1 VQLPVLVDTGR
12 ESPLMSGIASPVLS
26 MEELLLPEMS
36 QQPLELSNDSPSYP
50 DNWPLPPT
58 PLAISP
64 ESLKEQD
71 VIPRSRSGV
80 FTPPLQGQQPTAQP
94 TPPMSASSRALRSS
108 SNASAN
114 SPHRKR
120 LSLSFP
126 IAPSA
131 YASPHTPTTPTDYAA
146 PSPNDSMVF
155 LTGLAAQ
162 ERRVLEL
169 REELA
174 KAETELAKLKRQ
186 WSIHEATKK
195 RHELLQTEII
205 RGAAGDVAEGIKS
218 PTVEEHEA
226 RRRAALAKLTQA
238 STRSVTSQRHH
249 RTLSLLSPQRASYP
263 QPRDLQD
270 NAEPV
275 RGPTPVRRSDTLPI
289 QPTRPLS
296 MTETSSPSVG
306 AAFGIKRNSQDVIM
320 RTGKQMAEG
329 FKEGLWAFV
338 EDLRQATV
346 GEDMPPRPTGA
357 PMSRSNS
364 ALGAPGVR
372 RQGSKAS
379 LRSVSS
385 SGDSRRGREKSPIK
399 TDPESDPRRTSHDE
413 IPSGRWSTASSAF
426 SETSSTVSVTHSR
439 SSTPRTSTR
448 YRDNSSST
456 SSSSSSSSYSSY
468 LPNLHLSHILHLTP
482 LLVYIFALIP
492 RSPRSSSINAPTRH
506 QFGSVFWFHKRTRG
520 GGGEAGFGSAHVGGD
535 AV

>member
-1 VQLPVLVDTGR
+1 
-12 ESPLMSGIASPVLS
+12 
-26 MEELLLPEMS
+26 MEELEMS
-36 QQPLELSNDSPSYP
+36 EQSLDLCNNLPSYP

-58 PLAISP
+58 PFAISS
-64 ESLKEQD
+64 EGLKEQD
-71 VIPRSRSGV
+71 AAPRSRSGV
-80 FTPPLQGQQPTAQP
+80 FTPPPQGVQPTTAQP
-94 TPPMSASSRALRSS
+94 TPPMSASSRVLRSS
-108 SNASAN
+108 SNASAK

-126 IAPSA
+126 IAPST

-146 PSPNDSMVF
+146 PSPNGSMAF
-155 LTGLAAQ
+155 LTALAAQ

-186 WSIHEATKK
+186 WSIHEATKQ

-205 RGAAGDVAEGIKS
+205 LGATGDVVEGIKS
-218 PTVEEHEA
+218 PTIEEHEA

-249 RTLSLLSPQRASYP
+249 RTLSLLSPQRAPNP
-263 QPRDLQD
+263 QPLDLQV

-275 RGPTPVRRSDTLPI
+275 RVPTPVRRSDTLPT

-296 MTETSSPSVG
+296 MTETSSSSVR
-306 AAFGIKRNSQDVIM
+306 AALGIKRNSQDMIM
-320 RTGKQMAEG
+320 QTGKQMAEG

-346 GEDMPPRPTGA
+346 GEDMPPRP

-364 ALGAPGVR
+364 SLGAPGVR

-385 SGDSRRGREKSPIK
+385 SGGSRRGREKSPVK
-399 TDPESDPRRTSHDE
+399 TDLVPDPQRTSHDE
-413 IPSGRWSTASSAF
+413 TPSGRWSTASSVF
-426 SETSSTVSVTHSR
+426 SETSSIVSVSHSR
-439 SSTPRTSTR
+439 SSTPRTST
-448 YRDNSSST
+448 SSDQ
-456 SSSSSSSSYSSY
+456 SSGF
-468 LPNLHLSHILHLTP
+468 IG
-482 LLVYIFALIP
+482 
-492 RSPRSSSINAPTRH
+492 AP
-506 QFGSVFWFHKRTRG
+506 
-520 GGGEAGFGSAHVGGD
+520 AGVVGGLGVLMSVGTQFSLKKAAGVVVRGLETALEGALVLD
-535 AV
+535 EHEERMSWVGEESFYLTYYVMSFFCHGVD